1 MEMYGVIA
9 CDSQYFKSLDPESKK
24 RNRTKLSCIGFI
36 DPYSDFGVNDPF
48 TGDDDILPAVS
59 YPDIVNY
66 LLFTP
71 SAYTSEDMKSYKSL
85 QAYNQV
91 VEGWVRNVLTME
103 INNLRVVKGQVS

>member
-1 MEMYGVIA
+1 MILLLV
-9 CDSQYFKSLDPESKK
+9 
-24 RNRTKLSCIGFI
+24 TIGC
-36 DPYSDFGVNDPF
+36 
-48 TGDDDILPAVS
+48 A

-91 VEGWVRNVLTME
+91 VEGWVRNVMTME
-103 INNLRVVKGQVS
+103 TINLRVVKGQVRYKIY